1 MTTEWQCLAD
11 ADAIASRASAIIL
24 HAAQKAIAA
33 HGQFRIVLAG
43 GSTPT
48 QVYRQLARAETDWSR
63 WQVYF
68 GDERCL
74 PADNAERNSRM
85 ATHAWLSHVDI
96 PGNNIH
102 IIPAE
107 LGATEAAH
115 AYAAVIEPAQP
126 FDLVLLGMGEDGHT
140 ASLFP
145 GDQHSA
151 IESVHAVTNAPKPP
165 PERVSL
171 SRASLSNSQQVLV
184 LVSGASKQNALQR
197 WRAGTPLPI
206 ATITARQRLVVL
218 YDDAA
223 AGQSPE

>member
-1 MTTEWQCLAD
+1 MTTDWQRLAD
-11 ADAIASRASAIIL
+11 ADQIASRASAMIL
-24 HAAQKAIAA
+24 QAAQAAIAA

-43 GSTPT
+43 GSTPA
-48 QVYRQLARAETDWSR
+48 QVYQQLATAETDWPR

-74 PADNAERNSRM
+74 PADNEARNSLM
-85 ATHAWLSHVDI
+85 ATRTWLSHVDI
-96 PGNNIH
+96 PKDNIH
-102 IIPAE
+102 MMPAE
-107 LGATEAAH
+107 LGATAAAH
-115 AYAAVIEPAQP
+115 EYAAIIEPALP

-145 GDQHSA
+145 GHQHPQDEA
-151 IESVHAVTNAPKPP
+151 VHAVFDAPKPP

-184 LVSGASKQNALQR
+184 LISGTAKHDALAR
-197 WRAGTPLPI
+197 WRAGYPLPI
-206 ATITARQRLVVL
+206 ATITALQRLVVL

-223 AGQSPE
+223 AGQLS

>member
-11 ADAIASRASAIIL
+11 ADASASRATTIIL
-24 HAAQKAIAA
+24 QTAQKAIAA

-48 QVYRQLARAETDWSR
+48 QVYQQLATAQADWSS
-63 WQVYF
+63 WQIYF

-74 PADNAERNSRM
+74 PADATGRNSVM
-85 ATHAWLSHVDI
+85 ATRVWLSHVDI
-96 PGNNIH
+96 PQDNIH
-102 IIPAE
+102 TIHAE
-107 LGATEAAH
+107 LGAARAAH
-115 AYAAVIEPAQP
+115 EYATIIDAALP

-140 ASLFP
+140 ASLCP

-151 IESVHAVTNAPKPP
+151 NESVHAVSNAPKPP

-184 LVSGASKQNALQR
+184 LVSGASKHDALQR
-197 WRAGTPLPI
+197 WRAGNTLPI
-206 ATITARQRLVVL
+206 ATITALRRLVVL
-218 YDDAA
+218 YDDQA
-223 AGQSPE
+223 AGQSSE

>member
-1 MTTEWQCLAD
+1 MTTEWQRLAD
-11 ADAIASRASAIIL
+11 ADQIASRASAIIL
-24 HAAQKAIAA
+24 RAAQKAIAA

-63 WQVYF
+63 WQIYF

-107 LGATEAAH
+107 LGATTAAH
-115 AYAAVIEPAQP
+115 KYAAIIEPALP

-145 GDQHSA
+145 GHQHPQDEA
-151 IESVHAVTNAPKPP
+151 VHAVFDAPKPP

-184 LVSGASKQNALQR
+184 LISGTANHEALAR
-197 WRAGTPLPI
+197 WRAGYPLPI
-206 ATITARQRLVVL
+206 ATITAEQRLVVL

-223 AGQSPE
+223 AGQSS

>member
-1 MTTEWQCLAD
+1 MTTEWQRLAD
-11 ADAIASRASAIIL
+11 ADQIASRASAIIL
-24 HAAQKAIAA
+24 RAAQKAIAA

-96 PGNNIH
+96 PQDNIH
-102 IIPAE
+102 TIHAE
-107 LGATEAAH
+107 LGAVRAAH
-115 AYAAVIEPAQP
+115 EYATIIDAALP

-151 IESVHAVTNAPKPP
+151 NESVHAVSNAPKPP

-184 LVSGASKQNALQR
+184 LVSGASKHDALQR
-197 WRAGTPLPI
+197 WRAGNTLPI
-206 ATITARQRLVVL
+206 ATITALRRLVVL
-218 YDDAA
+218 YDDQA
-223 AGQSPE
+223 AGQSSE